1 MSKLSTLKEL
11 MVEELRDTYS
21 AETQIAKALPKMA
34 AKSTSPQLKAAFEKH
49 LAETQN
55 QVARLE
61 KIFSHLGESP
71 EGNMCEA
78 TEGLVKEA
86 EELIGE
92 DADPQVLDAGLIASA
107 QKVEH
112 YEIASY
118 GTLCTWA
125 KQLGEHE
132 ILALLKESLNEEE
145 MTDKNLSML
154 AESGINQMAQ

>member
-11 MVEELRDTYS
+11 MVEEMRDTYS
-21 AETQIAKALPKMA
+21 AETQIAQALVKMEA
-34 AKSTSPQLKAAFEKH
+34 AATSPQLKAAFAKH
-49 LAETQN
+49 QAETQN
-55 QVARLE
+55 QVRRLE
-61 KIFSHLGESP
+61 QIFQGLGESP
-71 EGNMCEA
+71 EGNTCEA

-86 EELIGE
+86 DELVGE

-107 QKVEH
+107 QKIEH

-125 KQLGEHE
+125 KQLGQHD

-145 MTDKNLSML
+145 TTDKNLSML

>member
-1 MSKLSTLKEL
+1 MSKLSTLQEL

-21 AETQIAKALPKMA
+21 AETQIAAALPKMA
-34 AKSTSPQLKAAFEKH
+34 AKATSPQLKAAFEKH

-61 KIFSHLGESP
+61 KVFQHLGESP
-71 EGNMCEA
+71 EGNLCEA

-86 EELIGE
+86 DELIGE
-92 DADPQVLDAGLIASA
+92 DVDPQVLDAGLIASA

-125 KQLGEHE
+125 TQLGQHE

-154 AESGINQMAQ
+154 AESGINQKAQ

>member
-1 MSKLSTLKEL
+1 MSKLSTLQEL

-21 AETQIAKALPKMA
+21 AETQIAAALPKMA
-34 AKSTSPQLKAAFEKH
+34 AKATSPQLKAAFEKH

-61 KIFSHLGESP
+61 KIFQHLGESP

-86 EELIGE
+86 DELIGE
-92 DADPQVLDAGLIASA
+92 DVDPQVLDAGLIASA

-125 KQLGEHE
+125 TQLGQHE

-154 AESGINQMAQ
+154 AESGINQKAQ

>member
-1 MSKLSTLKEL
+1 MQEL

-21 AETQIAKALPKMA
+21 AETQIAAALPKMA
-34 AKSTSPQLKAAFEKH
+34 AKATSPQLKAAFEKH

-61 KIFSHLGESP
+61 KVFQHLGESP

-86 EELIGE
+86 DELIGE
-92 DADPQVLDAGLIASA
+92 DVDPQVLDAGLIASA

-125 KQLGEHE
+125 TQLGQHE

-154 AESGINQMAQ
+154 AESGINQKAQ

>member
-1 MSKLSTLKEL
+1 MSKLSTLQEL

-34 AKSTSPQLKAAFEKH
+34 ARATSPQLKAAFEKH

-61 KIFSHLGESP
+61 KVFGHLGESP
-71 EGNMCEA
+71 EGNFCEA

-86 EELIGE
+86 DELLGE
-92 DADPQVLDAGLIASA
+92 DVDPQVLDAGLIASA

-125 KQLGEHE
+125 QQLGQHE